1 MTYTRKGGIVLMI
14 ISFADKETEKIFN
27 QEYSRKLPLNIQ
39 KNALHKLVSLNAAQ
53 SIKEL
58 VVPPSNHLEKLVGDL
73 ENKWSIRINVQSQ
86 SNYKLSKQSL
96 LVLRQA

>member
-1 MTYTRKGGIVLMI
+1 MI

-39 KNALHKLVSLNAAQ
+39 KNALHKLISLNAAQ

-58 VVPPSNHLEKLVGDL
+58 VLPPSNHLEKLVGDL
-73 ENKWSIRINVQSQ
+73 ENKWSIRINDQ
-86 SNYKLSKQSL
+86 
-96 LVLRQA
+96 